1 VRVCRQLRAG
11 GTYKQ
16 GTGTHHAFVVNEVN
30 GTWQAVIEV
39 PGTSALDV
47 GQNAFVSAASCATAG
62 RSRAGGSYRDGARH
76 DQVFVVS
83 EMQGPNDHGGAAE
96 QHDCPCGACGT
107 TPAPVAVAN
116 VAGRCAHI
124 IHSGAERSAT
134 ANGHPLIQ
142 IEP

>member
-1 VRVCRQLRAG
+1 MRVCRQLRAG

-62 RSRAGGSYRDGARH
+62 RSSAGGSYRDGARH

-96 QHDCPCGACGT
+96 QHDCPCGAAWCDQSHRGNGSGCGIRAVIASRRSE
-107 TPAPVAVAN
+107 PAATIRVAVAF
-116 VAGRCAHI
+116 VK
-124 IHSGAERSAT
+124 
-134 ANGHPLIQ
+134 P
-142 IEP
+142 